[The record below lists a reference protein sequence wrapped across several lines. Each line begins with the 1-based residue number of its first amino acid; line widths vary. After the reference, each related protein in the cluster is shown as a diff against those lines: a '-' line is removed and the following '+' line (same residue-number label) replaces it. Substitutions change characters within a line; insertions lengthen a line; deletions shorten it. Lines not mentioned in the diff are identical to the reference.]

1 MSGWGEGGVRIIWCL
16 RLCEK
21 LGSEGWT
28 GKKAP
33 SHRVSRHQSKWTEFP
48 WGGIKL
54 AREREMFLHFSVI
67 TLKKKYGYNITYNTT
82 FTSFFLHQWEDLKL
96 FFIQILFQLSGV
108 NTFQTNQVIP
118 SSGAVVTAV
127 TGVCLPW
134 QPYQQCIN
142 KQVRDGGICLWMGAG
157 EDSERPISFWNHW
170 ELGSHTGWDVRNYHR
185 NAICV
190 QSQQGHLSCREKK
203 RLNLII

>member
-1 MSGWGEGGVRIIWCL
+1 MR
-16 RLCEK
+16 RN
-21 LGSEGWT
+21 
-28 GKKAP
+28 KAC
-33 SHRVSRHQSKWTEFP
+33 SWKRNVFAFFCHYF
-48 WGGIKL
+48 
-54 AREREMFLHFSVI
+54 
-67 TLKKKYGYNITYNTT
+67 KKYIWQYYKVKH
-82 FTSFFLHQWEDLKL
+82 SFHLFFPASAGRLEA
-96 FFIQILFQLSGV
+96 FFIQILFQLSGA

-127 TGVCLPW
+127 TVVCLPW

-157 EDSERPISFWNHW
+157 EDSEQPISFWNRW
-170 ELGSHTGWDVRNYHR
+170 ELGSHTGWDVRNYQR

>member
-33 SHRVSRHQSKWTEFP
+33 SHRVSQHQSKWTEFP

-67 TLKKKYGYNITYNTT
+67 TLKNIYGYNITYNTA
-82 FTSFFLHQWEDLKL
+82 FTSFFLYQREDLKL
-96 FFIQILFQLSGV
+96 FSSRSCSSCQVWTLFKQIKWSRHLVLLSPRWPLCVCHGNHINSALTNRWAMEGSAFGWVQGRTLSGQSASEITG
-108 NTFQTNQVIP
+108 NWGPTLGGMLGITTETP
-118 SSGAVVTAV
+118 SVSNH
-127 TGVCLPW
+127 
-134 QPYQQCIN
+134 N
-142 KQVRDGGICLWMGAG
+142 K
-157 EDSERPISFWNHW
+157 
-170 ELGSHTGWDVRNYHR
+170 
-185 NAICV
+185 AICPAE
-190 QSQQGHLSCREKK
+190 RKK
-203 RLNLII
+203 G